1 MYVLLLFIAIAI
13 AMLLILRPELSRH
26 LSLLLAL
33 PFIGLAT
40 AFLFNDTSILH
51 VAANGGEDL
60 PLRYRF
66 AATWSAREG
75 PVLLWAGLI
84 GILMFF
90 YARPFEKESEA
101 AHLMR
106 LRLISGFALTLLFIS
121 AMLDPFQKAPVGYWG
136 NGLNNL
142 LQTDLMVIHPPIIFL
157 TYSFCVVLAC
167 IALSAIWTDAEGIQK
182 RVIQVARPAAF
193 FATLG
198 VGLGGLWAYT
208 VLDWGGYWAW
218 DPVETG
224 SMLPWL
230 VLVII
235 LHLRTRPG
243 KVPDHHW
250 IGASLLA
257 GVLAIFATLVTRAG
271 GVWASSVHTFV
282 TDIASTTP
290 DDVFGRLMVLRADS
304 HSGVEIIIYL
314 LLIVQLSA
322 FWLCSRMQVKPH
334 FAWLALLPATALC
347 GWMFGADLWLNVPG
361 AIILI
366 IGLGPLVEGFSRG
379 NMEKSRMLIPVSILI
394 LSILHGQV
402 ILGLFALVIAI
413 SFALEKEQLFAWGLA
428 VAGVTLHLAAAWGG
442 MLSLIEAGAG
452 MIIFVMPWLFD
463 NSDSEIAFD
472 FSSRKLQQR
481 LALWAPVMV
490 VTIYLVVTFV
500 ILISSI
506 DQIQFAAHEVYG
518 TPFLIVIL
526 LAMTAWSNRER
537 PEIVRWLFAV
547 PLISIIF
554 AYLLGNHLG
563 WDSSFLLTSTLSRG
577 FFAILVLIPA
587 LIAVPSVMSLVKQSK
602 GRRLTMSAHIVHL
615 GLVLL
620 IIGHLLSTTI
630 VDRGDASHRVT
641 LIRDEAVIFEG
652 YELIFVDVV
661 TETEGLE
668 IGEGYVGV
676 RIEVREE
683 GSGDL
688 IDVVEPGMLRFDQT
702 DESGKVVLSST
713 ARSEVDILQRYYG
726 DLVFIMDGTQA
737 GSLMSDGPDSADLV
751 RITVYDLPGIHL
763 VWFGWFLMLC
773 GSLSTFAKSPTR
785 HL

>member
-1 MYVLLLFIAIAI
+1 MYSLLLFIAIAI
-13 AMLLILRPELSRH
+13 AVLLIFRPELSKR
-26 LSLLLAL
+26 LSLLLTL

-40 AFLFNDTSILH
+40 AFVLNDTSILH

-84 GILMFF
+84 GILMLL
-90 YARPFEKESEA
+90 YARPFEKESKE

-106 LRLISGFALTLLFIS
+106 LRLKSGFALTLLFIS
-121 AMLDPFQKAPVGYWG
+121 AMLDPFQKAPEGYLG

-142 LQTDLMVIHPPIIFL
+142 LQTNLMVIHPPIIFL
-157 TYSFCVVLAC
+157 TYSFCIVLAC
-167 IALSAIWTDAEGIQK
+167 IALSAIWTDGEGIQK
-182 RVIQVARPAAF
+182 RVIQVARPAAL

-198 VGLGGLWAYT
+198 IGLGGLWAYT

-230 VLVII
+230 VLLII

-243 KVPDHHW
+243 KVPEHHW
-250 IGASLLA
+250 VGLSLLT
-257 GVLAIFATLVTRAG
+257 GMMAIFATLVTRAG

-282 TDIASTTP
+282 TDVASTNP

-304 HSGVEIIIYL
+304 HSGVEIITYL
-314 LLIVQLSA
+314 LVIVQLSA

-334 FAWLALLPATALC
+334 LAWLALLPFTALC
-347 GWMFGADLWLNVPG
+347 GWVFGADLWMNVPG
-361 AIILI
+361 AIILLV
-366 IGLGPLVEGFSRG
+366 GLAPLIEGFSRG
-379 NMEKSRMLIPVSILI
+379 TMERSRMFIPISILI

-402 ILGLFALVIAI
+402 ILGLFSLVIAV
-413 SFALEKEQLFAWGLA
+413 SFVLEEEQLSAWGLS
-428 VAGVTLHLAAAWGG
+428 VVGITLHLAAAWGG

-452 MIIFVMPWLFD
+452 MIIFVMPWLLD
-463 NSDSEIAFD
+463 DSDSEITFD

-481 LALWAPVMV
+481 LALWAPVIMV
-490 VTIYLVVTFV
+490 SIYLVITLV

-518 TPFLIVIL
+518 APFLIIIL
-526 LAMTAWSNRER
+526 LAMTAWSNREK
-537 PEIVRWLFAV
+537 PEVVRWLFAV
-547 PLISIIF
+547 PVLSVVV
-554 AYLLGNHLG
+554 AYFLGDHIG
-563 WDSSFLLTSTLSRG
+563 WDSSFMLTTSLSRG

-587 LIAVPSVMSLVKQSK
+587 LIAVPSVMSLIKQSK
-602 GRRLTMSAHIVHL
+602 GKRLSMSAHIVHL

-641 LIRDEAVIFEG
+641 LIRDEAVVFEG
-652 YELIFVDVV
+652 YELTFVDVV

-668 IGEGYVGV
+668 IGAGYVGV
-676 RIEVREE
+676 KIEVRDE
-683 GSGDL
+683 GSGEL
-688 IDVVEPGMLRFDQT
+688 IDVVEPGMLRFDRT
-702 DESGKVVLSST
+702 DESGKFVLSSS
-713 ARSEVDILQRYYG
+713 ARSEIDILQRYYG

-763 VWFGWFLMLC
+763 VWFGWFLMLW
-773 GSLSTFAKSPTR
+773 GSLSTLIKTPAR

>member
-1 MYVLLLFIAIAI
+1 MYSLLLFIAIAI
-13 AMLLILRPELSRH
+13 AVLLIFRPELSKR
-26 LSLLLAL
+26 LSLLLTL

-40 AFLFNDTSILH
+40 AFVLNDTSILH

-84 GILMFF
+84 GILMLL
-90 YARPFEKESEA
+90 YARPFEKESKE

-106 LRLISGFALTLLFIS
+106 LRLKSGFALTLLFIS
-121 AMLDPFQKAPVGYWG
+121 AMLDPFQKAPEGYLG

-142 LQTDLMVIHPPIIFL
+142 LQTNLMVIHPPIIFL
-157 TYSFCVVLAC
+157 TYSFCIVLAC
-167 IALSAIWTDAEGIQK
+167 IALSAIWTDGEGIQK
-182 RVIQVARPAAF
+182 RVIQVARPAAL

-198 VGLGGLWAYT
+198 IGLGGLWAYT

-230 VLVII
+230 VLLII

-243 KVPDHHW
+243 KVPEHHW
-250 IGASLLA
+250 VGLSLLT
-257 GVLAIFATLVTRAG
+257 GMMAIFATLVTRAG

-282 TDIASTTP
+282 TDVASTNP

-304 HSGVEIIIYL
+304 HSGVEIITYL
-314 LLIVQLSA
+314 LVIVQLSA

-334 FAWLALLPATALC
+334 LAWLALLPFTALC
-347 GWMFGADLWLNVPG
+347 GWVFGADLWMNVPG
-361 AIILI
+361 AIILLV
-366 IGLGPLVEGFSRG
+366 GLAPLIEGFSRG
-379 NMEKSRMLIPVSILI
+379 TMERSRMFIPISILI

-402 ILGLFALVIAI
+402 ILGLFSLVIAV
-413 SFALEKEQLFAWGLA
+413 SFVLEEEQLSAWGLS
-428 VAGVTLHLAAAWGG
+428 VVGITLHLAAAWGG

-452 MIIFVMPWLFD
+452 MVIFVMPWLLD
-463 NSDSEIAFD
+463 DSDSEITFD

-481 LALWAPVMV
+481 LALWAPVIMV
-490 VTIYLVVTFV
+490 SIYLIITFV

-518 TPFLIVIL
+518 APFLIIIL
-526 LAMTAWSNRER
+526 LAMTAWSNREK
-537 PEIVRWLFAV
+537 PEVVRWLFAV
-547 PLISIIF
+547 PVLSVVV
-554 AYLLGNHLG
+554 AYFLGDHIG
-563 WDSSFLLTSTLSRG
+563 WDSSFMLTTSLSRG

-587 LIAVPSVMSLVKQSK
+587 LIAVPSVMSLIKQSK
-602 GRRLTMSAHIVHL
+602 GKRLSMSAHIVHL

-641 LIRDEAVIFEG
+641 LIRDEAVVFEG
-652 YELIFVDVV
+652 YELTFVDVV

-668 IGEGYVGV
+668 IGAGYVGV
-676 RIEVREE
+676 KIEVRDE
-683 GSGDL
+683 GSGEL
-688 IDVVEPGMLRFDQT
+688 IDVVEPGMLRFDRT
-702 DESGKVVLSST
+702 DESGKFVLSSS
-713 ARSEVDILQRYYG
+713 ARSEIDILQRYYG

-763 VWFGWFLMLC
+763 VWFGWFLMLW
-773 GSLSTFAKSPTR
+773 GSLSTLIKTPAR